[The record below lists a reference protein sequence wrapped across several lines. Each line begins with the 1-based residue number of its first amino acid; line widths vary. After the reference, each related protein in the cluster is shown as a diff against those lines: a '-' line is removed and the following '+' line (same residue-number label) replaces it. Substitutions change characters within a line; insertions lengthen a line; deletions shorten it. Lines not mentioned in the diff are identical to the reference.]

1 MTSPILPGKQQPKSP
16 AISTNLGKINLPNQ
30 QQQQKAPINS
40 ERNIVQN
47 SNYQQPQQLYQ
58 NQGYDQSGLKRIN
71 SINANDPKGMYDNRM
86 E

>member
-30 QQQQKAPINS
+30 QQQQQKAPINS

-47 SNYQQPQQLYQ
+47 SNYQQPQLYQ

-71 SINANDPKGMYDNRM
+71 SINANDPKGIYDNRM